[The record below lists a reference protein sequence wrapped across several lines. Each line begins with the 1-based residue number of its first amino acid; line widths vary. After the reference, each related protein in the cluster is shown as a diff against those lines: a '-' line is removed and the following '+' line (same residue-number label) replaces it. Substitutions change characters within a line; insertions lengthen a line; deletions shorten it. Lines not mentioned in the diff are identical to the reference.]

1 MKPDRLLCYMFL
13 FSFLDLTVHNV
24 ISIPIIL
31 NLLTY
36 KNIALIEHGQ
46 GISKIKCSTVVFIF
60 DFTSFHNRSPLL
72 ILCNRSLRKQP
83 AFRDAS
89 SGFPA

>member
-1 MKPDRLLCYMFL
+1 MFL
-13 FSFLDLTVHNV
+13 FAFWTWPYTTF
-24 ISIPIIL
+24 ISIPTIL

-36 KNIALIEHGQ
+36 KTIALIEHGQ
-46 GISKIKCSTVVFIF
+46 EASNIKWSTVVFIF
-60 DFTSFHNRSPLL
+60 DFTSFHNRCPLL